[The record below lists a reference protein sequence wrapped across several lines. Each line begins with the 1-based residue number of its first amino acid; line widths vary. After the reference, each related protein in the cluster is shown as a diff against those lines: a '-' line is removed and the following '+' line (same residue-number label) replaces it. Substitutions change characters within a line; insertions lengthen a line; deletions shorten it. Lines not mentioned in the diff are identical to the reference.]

1 MLPGLSSV
9 ILEPLPAIATGLSL
23 LPTTVSVT
31 TAVSVAFAESF
42 TSNVKLSEK
51 LEPALRLSNGVNRI
65 WLFEMLTFP

>member
-1 MLPGLSSV
+1 MSVALSVMLPGLSSV
-9 ILEPLPAIATGLSL
+9 ILELPAIATGLSL

-51 LEPALRLSNGVNRI
+51 LDLR
-65 WLFEMLTFP
+65 